1 MSSRAILDPK
11 LLGETKTITFDF
23 TSSLAIGETISTQTV
38 TASTYS
44 GTDAVPS
51 GVISGAASA
60 SGTVVSQKITGGV
73 LGVMYELLCQIT
85 TSLGQT
91 LQQSAFLAVVPD
103 LL

>member
-23 TSSLAIGETISTQTV
+23 TSNLAIGETVSTQTV
-38 TASTYS
+38 TATVYS
-44 GTDAVPS
+44 GTDASPS
-51 GVISGAASA
+51 GVISGSA
-60 SGTVVSQKITGGV
+60 STSGAVVSQKITGGV